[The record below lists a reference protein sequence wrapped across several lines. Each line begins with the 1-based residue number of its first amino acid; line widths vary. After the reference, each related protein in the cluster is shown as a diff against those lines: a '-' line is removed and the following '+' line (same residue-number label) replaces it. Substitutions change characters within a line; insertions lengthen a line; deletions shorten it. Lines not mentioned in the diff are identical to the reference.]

1 MQEPGVEGHP
11 VRIEARVWVGPPF
24 EAEDRRTM
32 ALFSLPVPLE
42 QATDLRSARKLL
54 RAAAR
59 RMESI
64 VFAAIEDAKQ

>member
-1 MQEPGVEGHP
+1 M
-11 VRIEARVWVGPPF
+11 GPPF